1 MDKTLKIVIPMAG
14 FGKRLRPHTW
24 SRPKQLLSMAGK
36 TVIEHVLDTFST
48 LPSDLKIEFVFIVGY
63 LGDKIREF
71 METEYPDLTVHYVVQ
86 EEMRGQSHAIYLA
99 RDYIDGPM
107 IMVFADTLIETDLSF
122 LEQEESDIVAWVKPV
137 PDPRRF
143 GVAEID
149 KNQRVTR
156 LIEKPEAMDNN
167 LALVGFY
174 YFKNGQDLIQAIE
187 KQINQ
192 KVQLKGEF
200 FLADAINIMLEGDSC
215 SMRTQKVNIWLDAG
229 TFEAVLGTNRYL
241 LEHGHDNSEKAGQRI
256 GVKIIPPV
264 YIHPE
269 AEVESSVIGP
279 HATIEAGCR
288 ILGSNIQNTIV
299 EKNSKIEDAILDGSM
314 IGQNSRLK
322 GGSYSITVGDNTDLE
337 L

>member
-1 MDKTLKIVIPMAG
+1 MTEILKVVIPMAG
-14 FGKRLRPHTW
+14 YGKRLRPHTW
-24 SRPKQLLSMAGK
+24 SRPKQLITLAGK

-48 LPSDLKIEFVFIVGY
+48 LPEGFKVEFVFIVGY
-63 LGDKIREF
+63 LGDRIRAF
-71 METEYPDLTVHYVVQ
+71 MDECYPDLTVHYVIQ

-99 RDYIDGPM
+99 RDYINGPM

-122 LEQEESDIVAWVKPV
+122 LGGEKSDIVAWVKPV

-143 GVAEID
+143 GVAEVGTG
-149 KNQRVTR
+149 QRVTR
-156 LIEKPEAMDNN
+156 LIEKPKAMDNN

-174 YFKNGQDLIQAIE
+174 YFKNGQDLTRAIE
-187 KQINQ
+187 KQMDQ

-200 FLADAINIMLEGDSC
+200 FLADAINILLEEKSYQ
-215 SMRTQKVNIWLDAG
+215 MRTQKVNIWLDAG
-229 TFEAVLGTNRYL
+229 TYEAVLSTNRYL
-241 LEHGHDNSEKAGQRI
+241 LDHGYDNSEKAAQRM
-256 GVKIIPPV
+256 GVNVIPPV

-288 ILGSNIQNTIV
+288 ILGSVIQNSII
-299 EKNSKIEDAILDGSM
+299 EKNTVIEDVTLDGSM
-314 IGQNSRLK
+314 IGQSARVK
-322 GGSYSITVGDNTDLE
+322 GGSYSINVGDNTDLE